1 MNSAYLTVFSAM
13 MRELAGV
20 SVNRP
25 QSHRLA
31 VSGDN
36 MSEELDFNKALG
48 LGSKRSRLWS
58 SRFPLQQP
66 QRSQNHSLAYQL
78 QAQKGQTSTRREQHI
93 GCEINFASG
102 FVETLIS

>member
-36 MSEELDFNKALG
+36 MSEELDFNKANDG
-48 LGSKRSRLWS
+48 
-58 SRFPLQQP
+58 
-66 QRSQNHSLAYQL
+66 
-78 QAQKGQTSTRREQHI
+78 TRRYKLVYHSRCSLL
-93 GCEINFASG
+93 G
-102 FVETLIS
+102 TLAQDTQTGRQVALRNTEK